1 MNDLASDYRR
11 GGLRIIEEFE
21 KSRHQALEM
30 YQTETESLKRKLTN
44 AYEGA
49 QHELAALLNDPKS
62 RADFVAAE
70 EDYHQTIRKKM
81 DELLALCEE

>member
-21 KSRHQALEM
+21 KSRHQALET
-30 YQTETESLKRKLTN
+30 YQAETGTLKQNLTD

-49 QHELAALLNDPKS
+49 QHELAALLNDPKL
-62 RADFVAAE
+62 RADFVPAGD
-70 EDYHQTIRKKM
+70 DYHQTIRKKM
-81 DELLALCEE
+81 EEALALGKE